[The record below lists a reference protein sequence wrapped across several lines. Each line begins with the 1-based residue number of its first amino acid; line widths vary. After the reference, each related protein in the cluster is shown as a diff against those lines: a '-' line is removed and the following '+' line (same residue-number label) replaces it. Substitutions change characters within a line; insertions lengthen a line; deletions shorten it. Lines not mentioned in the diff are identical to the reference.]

1 MLPVFVISLT
11 RSTDR
16 RAMVKR
22 QMSHLGINFEFF
34 DAADGKSLSSDC
46 LAKVDF
52 NLAKNT
58 CGHDLSLG
66 EVGCAMSHIQIY
78 EMMVEKNI
86 PRCVILEDDIYV
98 HMHFKAIV
106 NQIATKNNSDI
117 VFLHHGKAKRFP
129 ICSSLPQGYRLAK
142 YLTPSKNSQR
152 GIISTAGYILT
163 LAGAHKLLK
172 MAYPVRM
179 PADYLTGRLQWNK
192 MSASGVEPC
201 CMDVALFDTTI
212 DDRNYGQHTQG
223 TAN

>member
-16 RAMVKR
+16 RAMVER

-34 DAADGKSLSSDC
+34 DAVDGKSLSSDC

-86 PRCVILEDDIYV
+86 PRCAILEDDTYV

-106 NQIATKNNSDI
+106 NQIAAKNNSDI

-152 GIISTAGYILT
+152 GIISAAGYILT

-179 PADYLTGRLQWNK
+179 PADYLTGRLQW
-192 MSASGVEPC
+192 
-201 CMDVALFDTTI
+201 
-212 DDRNYGQHTQG
+212 
-223 TAN
+223 

>member
-1 MLPVFVISLT
+1 MIPVFIISLT
-11 RSTDR
+11 RSADR
-16 RAMVKR
+16 RAMVER

-34 DAADGKSLSSDC
+34 DAVDGKSLPSDR

-52 NLAKNT
+52 NLARET

-66 EVGCAMSHIQIY
+66 EVGCAMSHINIY
-78 EMMVEKNI
+78 EVMVERNI

-106 NQIATKNNSDI
+106 NEVTNKNSSDI
-117 VFLHHGKAKRFP
+117 VFLHHGKAKHLP
-129 ICSSLPQGYRLAK
+129 IYSSLPEGYRLAK

-152 GIISTAGYILT
+152 GIISTGGYILT

-172 MAYPVRM
+172 IAYPIRM

-192 MSASGVEPC
+192 LSAAGVEPC
-201 CMDVALFDTTI
+201 CLDVGLFQSTI
-212 DDRNYGQHTQG
+212 DDRNYGQHIE
-223 TAN
+223 